1 MKKKSGENLLEVFGG
16 WLPRLGC
23 GQKLGSIFTHRK
35 DEPPADFDIS
45 LWPWAHILWR
55 FEFLTLV
62 LFSLLFIS
70 I

>member
-45 LWPWAHILWR
+45 L
-55 FEFLTLV
+55 
-62 LFSLLFIS
+62 
-70 I
+70 